1 MTQTNKAPL
10 LSKLGLGFFIIG
22 LLCLVAKSFTP
33 EWIDASGMLHE
44 PYFFMIPIGFSSVFL
59 GLILGS
65 VAFIKNMTGLK
76 K

>member
-1 MTQTNKAPL
+1 
-10 LSKLGLGFFIIG
+10 
-22 LLCLVAKSFTP
+22 
-33 EWIDASGMLHE
+33 
-44 PYFFMIPIGFSSVFL
+44 MIPIGFFSVFL